1 MKISIQTQVAF
12 WSVLVTLYIIT
23 ILSLIDNINS
33 QPQTSNGIQIIHAGI
48 EHKENRQK

>member
-12 WSVLVTLYIIT
+12 YSVIVVFYIVM

-33 QPQTSNGIQIIHAGI
+33 RPQTSNGIQIIHAGI
-48 EHKENRQK
+48 EHKENR